1 MEKAVDE
8 NKQREGEG
16 KASPRL
22 DAGSVN
28 YASGTYEGFRPNQY
42 RNNGGK
48 WGRRK
53 TDIVHP
59 TEIPLLHRVQE
70 SGEVQRPLRYPRP
83 SQYTFDN
90 GTPWRDKDE
99 PSKADYCSRC
109 GSLSGGV
116 L

>member
-1 MEKAVDE
+1 MTLTLEKYEDSSVHWWLGELEEAVNE
-8 NKQREGEG
+8 NKQRESEG

-70 SGEVQRPLRYPRP
+70 SGEVQ
-83 SQYTFDN
+83 
-90 GTPWRDKDE
+90 
-99 PSKADYCSRC
+99 
-109 GSLSGGV
+109 GSLWGTGSSSYT
-116 L
+116 